1 LDSQDHHLA
10 SAIRKPSSQFL
21 NCANNAN
28 LNAGAAF
35 SVEFWRNDF
44 TRGADRHYINRW
56 NEVNGQRSWSISS
69 GDTINGANDAT
80 KAIRFWTSGDGT
92 ATTTRMTNQA
102 VPNIDW
108 SHCIAVFDGG
118 QATDAL
124 KCRIY
129 LDGVEMTTTGDT
141 SLPAS
146 VFDNSK
152 GLNIGR
158 MESFVPTSYIDAAM
172 NRVRYWPGRALT
184 LAEVTT
190 LHNSGR
196 GLYHAGLSA
205 ALLTSLMAS
214 YDLPHQLTDLS
225 GNTNTLT
232 ASGGPINP
240 ARIVTRFFDHGIDKL
255 LFASPFTTGFHW
267 EPYALNDR
275 PGWVSYGFSRALA
288 RAPNWNVLSEGE
300 TFELV
305 QHNALISANY
315 DAGHIGYT
323 DYTDTTRY
331 VFTQIFQN
339 ASNQLRAALRLRNG
353 ATPNDTV
360 LGATNLAVL
369 TPYLMHWS
377 GRNSGGTGSF
387 KLTINGV
394 NEALTAVTGA
404 NQWLSC
410 MPGGDL
416 LTIGA
421 FGAGDT
427 VQGTSSS
434 VHGEKIVT
442 GLLSADQSLAVE
454 RALLAKYGLV

>member
-1 LDSQDHHLA
+1 
-10 SAIRKPSSQFL
+10 
-21 NCANNAN
+21 
-28 LNAGAAF
+28 
-35 SVEFWRNDF
+35 
-44 TRGADRHYINRW
+44 
-56 NEVNGQRSWSISS
+56 
-69 GDTINGANDAT
+69 
-80 KAIRFWTSGDGT
+80 
-92 ATTTRMTNQA
+92 M
-102 VPNIDW
+102 
-108 SHCIAVFDGG
+108 
-118 QATDAL
+118 
-124 KCRIY
+124 
-129 LDGVEMTTTGDT
+129 
-141 SLPAS
+141 
-146 VFDNSK
+146 
-152 GLNIGR
+152 
-158 MESFVPTSYIDAAM
+158 
-172 NRVRYWPGRALT
+172 
-184 LAEVTT
+184 
-190 LHNSGR
+190 
-196 GLYHAGLSA
+196 
-205 ALLTSLMAS
+205 
-214 YDLPHQLTDLS
+214 
-225 GNTNTLT
+225 
-232 ASGGPINP
+232 
-240 ARIVTRFFDHGIDKL
+240 
-255 LFASPFTTGFHW
+255 
-267 EPYALNDR
+267 
-275 PGWVSYGFSRALA
+275 
-288 RAPNWNVLSEGE
+288 
-300 TFELV
+300 V